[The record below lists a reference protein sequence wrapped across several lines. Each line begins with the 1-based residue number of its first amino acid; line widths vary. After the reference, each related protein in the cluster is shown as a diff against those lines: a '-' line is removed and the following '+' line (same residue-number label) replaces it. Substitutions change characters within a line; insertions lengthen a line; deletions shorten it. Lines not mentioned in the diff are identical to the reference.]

1 MVASVSVSFRTSFVL
16 LTCKCRCWNG
26 KRPSVCVCVCVY
38 KVSPQEEN
46 VALFSQLHPFQS
58 DAQRFIYERRGI
70 EHAIP

>member
-1 MVASVSVSFRTSFVL
+1 MQVL
-16 LTCKCRCWNG
+16 EWKKT
-26 KRPSVCVCVCVY
+26 VCVCVY